1 MGIMR
6 IVPFHSIFTFII
18 VPFYFF
24 LLGLFWRVSFF
35 LLHKNLLFCSM
46 QQDYDSSSSGFL
58 VDSFEGISR
67 QFTDV
72 TILNTSD
79 VNIVAKAK
87 RYGRWWLL
95 KGLNKQVANETAYI
109 GRLRKEL
116 ELLMQLEHPFVV
128 TTVGLEMVEGLG
140 YCIVM
145 EYVEGTTLK
154 EWLKEKH
161 TCKDRKRIAIQLAEA
176 VDYIHTKGIV
186 HRDLK
191 PENIIVT
198 KNGHSVKLIDFGLA
212 DTCSYAILKQPAGTP
227 QYMSPEQMQTAVAD
241 VRNDIYSLGI
251 VYSKMSL
258 GYGFKPII
266 HRCLKPIELRYR
278 NVSELR
284 NAIRKR
290 DIIKT
295 TFAWVALILLFGTSA
310 FMVLTQSL
318 RLSEIRQQMSSN
330 KQEQMGINE
339 TVSLLNDS
347 LERVRAAHQQLLQNW
362 QAQEAEQKRLDDAIK
377 NGKIAIDNAIKT
389 AGVMHHLDTLK
400 SFAFLNMAIFN
411 RINESGTAYNRYL
424 TKISGD
430 FSENEMAEITNA
442 LTVYNGNLTT
452 KMMKRYTQLK
462 NDYDKSIMQ
471 GN

>member
-1 MGIMR
+1 M
-6 IVPFHSIFTFII
+6 
-18 VPFYFF
+18 
-24 LLGLFWRVSFF
+24 
-35 LLHKNLLFCSM
+35 K
-46 QQDYDSSSSGFL
+46 QDYDSSTSGYL
-58 VDSFEGISR
+58 LDSFEGISR

-72 TILNTSD
+72 TILNTSE

-109 GRLRKEL
+109 QRLRKEL

-128 TTVGLEMVEGLG
+128 STVGLEMVEDLG
-140 YCIVM
+140 NCIVM

-191 PENIIVT
+191 PENIIIT
-198 KNGHSVKLIDFGLA
+198 KNGNSVKLIDFGLA

-251 VYSKMSL
+251 VYSKMNL
-258 GYGFKPII
+258 GYGFKHII

-278 NVSELR
+278 NVSEML

-290 DIIKT
+290 DKIT
-295 TFAWVALILLFGTSA
+295 TIFAWFAIIISVVAAA
-310 FMVLTQSL
+310 FIVVTQTL
-318 RLSEIRQQMSSN
+318 RISELRQQMSHN
-330 KQEQMGINE
+330 KQEQKGIHE
-339 TVSLLNDS
+339 TVSSLNDS
-347 LERVRAAHQQLLQNW
+347 LERVTAAHMELLQKQ
-362 QAQEAEQKRLDDAIK
+362 QAQEAERKRVDNAIK
-377 NGKIAIDNAIKT
+377 NGKIVIDHAIKA
-389 AGVMHHLDTLK
+389 AGVMQHLDTLK
-400 SFAFLNMAIFN
+400 SFGNLNMEIFKK
-411 RINESGTAYNRYL
+411 IHESSAAYNRYL
-424 TKISGD
+424 TKISGE
-430 FSENEMAEITNA
+430 FSENEIAEITNA
-442 LTVYNGNLTT
+442 LAVYDGKLIT
-452 KMMKRYTQLK
+452 KMMNRYTQLK

>member
-1 MGIMR
+1 M
-6 IVPFHSIFTFII
+6 
-18 VPFYFF
+18 
-24 LLGLFWRVSFF
+24 
-35 LLHKNLLFCSM
+35 K
-46 QQDYDSSSSGFL
+46 QDYDSSTSGYL
-58 VDSFEGISR
+58 LDSFEGISR

-72 TILNTSD
+72 TILNTSE

-109 GRLRKEL
+109 QRLRKEL

-128 TTVGLEMVEGLG
+128 TTVGLEMVEDLG
-140 YCIVM
+140 NCIVM

-176 VDYIHTKGIV
+176 VDYIHTKGVV

-191 PENIIVT
+191 PENIIIT
-198 KNGHSVKLIDFGLA
+198 KNGNSVKLIDFGLA

-251 VYSKMSL
+251 VYSKMNL
-258 GYGFKPII
+258 GYGFKHII

-278 NVSELR
+278 NVSEML

-290 DIIKT
+290 DKIT
-295 TFAWVALILLFGTSA
+295 TIFAWFAIIITVVAAA
-310 FMVLTQSL
+310 FIVVTQTL
-318 RLSEIRQQMSSN
+318 RISELREQMSHN
-330 KQEQMGINE
+330 KQEQKGIHE
-339 TVSLLNDS
+339 TVSSLNDS
-347 LERVRAAHQQLLQNW
+347 LERVTAAHMELLQKQ
-362 QAQEAEQKRLDDAIK
+362 QAQEAERKRVDNAIK
-377 NGKIAIDNAIKT
+377 NGKIVIDHAIKA
-389 AGVMHHLDTLK
+389 AGVMQHLDTLK
-400 SFAFLNMAIFN
+400 SFGNLNMEIFKKSH
-411 RINESGTAYNRYL
+411 ESSAAYNRYL
-424 TKISGD
+424 TKISGE
-430 FSENEMAEITNA
+430 FSENEIAEITNA
-442 LTVYNGNLTT
+442 LAVYDGKLIT
-452 KMMKRYTQLK
+452 KMMNRYTQLK